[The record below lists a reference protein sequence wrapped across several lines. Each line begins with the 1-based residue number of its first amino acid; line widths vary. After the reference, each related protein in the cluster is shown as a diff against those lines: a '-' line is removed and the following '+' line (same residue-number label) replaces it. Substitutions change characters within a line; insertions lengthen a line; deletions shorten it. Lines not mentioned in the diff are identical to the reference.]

1 MIYPFSACILMQ
13 LQEALGYF
21 MIGCLHDAFDNDN
34 SSKKIS
40 VRKMLIQVFN
50 AGSSSIK
57 FALYQHQP
65 KLELLKGN
73 LEKIGEASS
82 ILSYQTS
89 SSPSHKIELSDG
101 CQNHKEGI
109 QKILEIFDQEK
120 NNPGSAD
127 LIVHRVVHGGT
138 KYRHAALLDLEVKQF
153 IRDMIP
159 LARTHHPAS
168 LACIEEISEH
178 FPEIPQAVV
187 FDTSFHQTLPEYA
200 ALCLAQK
207 NLCPICDT
215 PLWFSR
221 HFPSIS
227 GETGRF
233 IFEDSCK

>member
-1 MIYPFSACILMQ
+1 MIYPFSAFILKQ

-34 SSKKIS
+34 SSKKNS

-57 FALYQHQP
+57 FALYQHQS

-82 ILSYQTS
+82 ILSFQTS
-89 SSPSHKIELSDG
+89 SSPSQKIELSDG

-109 QKILEIFDQEK
+109 QKILQIFDQEK

-138 KYRHAALLDLEVKQF
+138 KYRHAALLDLEVKQ
-153 IRDMIP
+153 P
-159 LARTHHPAS
+159 
-168 LACIEEISEH
+168 
-178 FPEIPQAVV
+178 
-187 FDTSFHQTLPEYA
+187 FHQAELQQQQQLILPCHPCH
-200 ALCLAQK
+200 LK
-207 NLCPICDT
+207 
-215 PLWFSR
+215 
-221 HFPSIS
+221 
-227 GETGRF
+227 G
-233 IFEDSCK
+233 